1 MYTVIKK
8 KLKLLLHVNPAK
20 DSTMFI
26 DEDFDYL
33 LIFVYFIGKKN
44 DFNLHLKKV

>member
-8 KLKLLLHVNPAK
+8 KWMLPLNANPAK

-26 DEDFDYL
+26 DKDFDYL
-33 LIFVYFIGKKN
+33 LIFVYFKGKKW
-44 DFNLHLKKV
+44 F